1 MHHYALQLIAAV
13 LCFSVSLSGIAQQN
27 EASFGVSNQP
37 IQATSDTSNKA
48 PVPKK
53 WNISSA
59 AFSAVSSVVGGTG
72 PANYG
77 VSGTVTST
85 PSSQTIP
92 IGTTTPYYSS
102 YSYSGVNT
110 VELYAGRLNAI
121 RRSIPLDYNPQV
133 RSLIELY
140 LYRKADVSGKI
151 IGLSQIYFPIF
162 ENIFPQYG
170 LPSELKYLSIPES
183 ALNPYAV
190 SRSGAVGLW
199 QLMPITARELHLT
212 INDNIDERRDPYKAT
227 HAAAEYLRRLYYRY
241 NDWSLAIAAYNC
253 GPGTIDNAIK
263 KSGGIR
269 DFWLLSDYL
278 PRETR
283 SYVPAYIG
291 ATYMMNYYIE
301 HNLRVEQPAFVNAF
315 AGSDTVLVVGPI
327 DFSAVTKF
335 VNVKEGELRFLNPA
349 FKKNGVPPGSYP
361 TALRLPVTEIQSF
374 RNRRTEIQAYS
385 RAIWSSEMAELAAQG
400 IEDLYMLPGS
410 AGADQSVF
418 TAVKRVKVKT
428 TKTHVYKVRKG
439 ESIGKIAD
447 KFNCSTSQIKK
458 WNKLKN
464 DNLTIGQKLK
474 IVGSGYTTKEVK
486 INIPAADR
494 EDEFMGDFSADMPNF
509 NGADNSTENLLNK
522 SLYST
527 SQGVLP
533 TDGEAMYETKKVKET
548 IRKNHTV
555 RKGETLS
562 EIADKYNCD
571 VAELKRWNKI
581 RGSIINVGEKLTIL
595 DEKWVNKRVELKPTL
610 PAYNAPA
617 KSASLITEADLLN
630 MDENSNISLLDNT
643 PAKIATTPN
652 TATKTVTKTHTVR
665 KGDNLSDLAKKY
677 KCEVAD
683 IKRWNKLKGS
693 HIDVG
698 DKIVVAMK
706 QVKTNEAPQEDKVE
720 TYTAPAAPQAIIS
733 APTKMIS
740 EADLLNMN
748 ENSNISLLD
757 NVPAKVVSAAEA
769 VGSKTVTQTHTVKK
783 GDNLSDLA
791 KKYKCNVDD
800 IKRWNKLKG
809 SHIDVGDKIVVA
821 MKQVK
826 TNEAPQEDK
835 VETYTAPAAPQAII
849 SAPTKMITE
858 NDLLNMNENS
868 NISLL
873 DNYTESGVSGG
884 KNANYILSANNKS
897 GANNN
902 DNAGETDSEIGYTK
916 ETLVKEATTTQTYTV
931 RKGDNL
937 SDLAQKFNCEVSD
950 IKHWNNLKSNQIVV
964 GTQLVVG
971 KKTTAMK
978 AERESGN
985 LPSSTNESLH
995 IEIDNVQDLENINL
1009 YDDKLI
1015 VTDKGVEL
1023 PKADA
1028 PSANKTANTPKTD
1041 IYTVKK
1047 GDTLWDIVKLFPANT
1062 IESICKLNQ
1071 ISAKKSLVPGTKLKV
1086 KR

>member
-410 AGADQSVF
+410 ADADQSVF

-720 TYTAPAAPQAIIS
+720 TYT
-733 APTKMIS
+733 
-740 EADLLNMN
+740 E
-748 ENSNISLLD
+748 
-757 NVPAKVVSAAEA
+757 
-769 VGSKTVTQTHTVKK
+769 
-783 GDNLSDLA
+783 
-791 KKYKCNVDD
+791 
-800 IKRWNKLKG
+800 
-809 SHIDVGDKIVVA
+809 
-821 MKQVK
+821 
-826 TNEAPQEDK
+826 
-835 VETYTAPAAPQAII
+835 PAAPQAII

-985 LPSSTNESLH
+985 LPSSTNEPLH

-1028 PSANKTANTPKTD
+1028 PPANKTANTPKTD